1 MGDGLLEKNLKAME
15 KWYPEFADLLREG
28 KAESKR
34 SEGKAGEPEAADT
47 GEDREQTDDTE
58 VLTARSWDQE
68 LIFKIKKGER
78 TLYLGGKRNAGEPI
92 QMWLERLGKIHKY
105 APVFLFGI
113 GSGAYLK
120 ALIQNT
126 EKEVYVVAYEPSLHV
141 FQKLLCEVDLS
152 KEIENRPIAFIV
164 EGVNET
170 EFEPVLHK
178 VLAVQNMEFLK
189 EEIHPNY
196 REFYGEKI
204 VEKVRLVQKKVEKYM
219 MEYRSGQLFQ
229 KNVVQNIFS
238 NMKYVCEGYHTKQL
252 SKVIPPDGTAILIAA
267 GPSLNKNIQE
277 LKAAKNKAF
286 LLAVDTAVKP
296 LLLHGIVPDAFITI
310 DPDKPLK
317 LIEIE
322 GAENIPVIAP
332 ATAKYT
338 LLDHQKKQK
347 IFYYDSYTMPAH
359 VYWIN
364 GKELPGVSTGG
375 SVACSGFSLLYKLG
389 FRTIILVGQD
399 LAYTDNKSHADG
411 TFEEKMPKK
420 DTEGMIMV
428 KGNYQEKVP
437 TLQNL
442 KVYLDWFGE
451 YIKGA
456 KEHRNIRVVNAT
468 EGGAWIEGTE
478 RMTLKDII
486 AEVCTEGMDY
496 EDRIAHMEPGLSR
509 EEREKAVEY
518 LHSVPE
524 QFQEM
529 REDANRLK
537 HAYQKLSRLGRSRNV
552 SEEACLKQ
560 LRKIKKLSRKFQEK
574 LVFQLIDATMSS
586 AEYAVLSDY
595 YREEES
601 VEKEIRRIAKKGI
614 IYSEVLQMC
623 TELLKEM
630 AEDLLLPIEPIE
642 TGNGGSYAEQ

>member
-1 MGDGLLEKNLKAME
+1 MGEGFLEKNLKAME
-15 KWYPEFADLLREG
+15 KWYPDFAKLLRDG
-28 KAESKR
+28 KLESTG
-34 SEGKAGEPEAADT
+34 SEADRGNRNAGDA
-47 GEDREQTDDTE
+47 RENMVQTDDTE
-58 VLTARSWDQE
+58 VQTAYSWDQE
-68 LIFKIKKGER
+68 LIFKVKKRDR
-78 TLYLGGKRNAGEPI
+78 TLYLGGKRNAKEPI
-92 QMWLERLGKIHKY
+92 QMWRERVGEIHKY

-126 EKEVYVVAYEPSLHV
+126 EKEVYVIAYEPSINI
-141 FQKLLCEVDLS
+141 FRKLLLEVDLS

-164 EGVNET
+164 EGVNEA
-170 EFEPVLHK
+170 EFGPVLHK

-204 VEKVRLVQKKVEKYM
+204 IEKVRLIHKKVENYM

-229 KNVVQNIFS
+229 KNLVQNIFS

-252 SKVIPPDGTAILIAA
+252 SKVIPPDGTAVLIAA

-277 LKAAKNKAF
+277 LKAAKNRAF
-286 LLAVDTAVKP
+286 LLSVDTAVKP
-296 LLLHGIVPDAFITI
+296 LLSRGIVPDAFITI

-317 LIEIE
+317 LIEIQ

-338 LLDHQKKQK
+338 LLDHQKRQK
-347 IFYYDSYTMPAH
+347 IFYYDSYVLPAH
-359 VYWIN
+359 MYWIN
-364 GKELPGVSTGG
+364 GKQLPSVNSGG

-420 DTEGMIMV
+420 NTDGMIMV
-428 KGNYQEKVP
+428 KGNYQDKVP
-437 TLQNL
+437 TLPNL
-442 KVYLDWFGE
+442 KVYLDWFCT
-451 YIKGA
+451 YIQGA
-456 KEHRNIRVVNAT
+456 KEHRGIRVVNAT
-468 EGGAWIEGTE
+468 EGGAYIEGTE
-478 RMTLKDII
+478 LMSLKDIL
-486 AEVCTEGMDY
+486 AETCREEMDY
-496 EDRIAHMEPGLSR
+496 EECIAHMEPDLSC
-509 EEREKAVEY
+509 EERKKAVEY
-518 LHSVPE
+518 LHSIPE

-537 HAYQKLSRLGRSRNV
+537 HAYQKLYRIGKSRNV

-560 LRKIKKLSRKFQEK
+560 LRKIKKFSRKFQEK
-574 LVFQLIDATMSS
+574 LIFQLVDATMSS

-601 VEKEIRRIAKKGI
+601 VEKEIRKIAKKGI
-614 IYSEVLQMC
+614 TYSEVLQMC
-623 TELLKEM
+623 AELLKEM
-630 AEDLLLPIEPIE
+630 AEDLLLPIEP
-642 TGNGGSYAEQ
+642 